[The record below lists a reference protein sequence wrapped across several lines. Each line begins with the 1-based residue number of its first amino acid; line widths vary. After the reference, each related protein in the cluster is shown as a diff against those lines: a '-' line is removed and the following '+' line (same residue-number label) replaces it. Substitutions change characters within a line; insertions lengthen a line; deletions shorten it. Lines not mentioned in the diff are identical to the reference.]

1 MNKMKIIAQ
10 KIKGQ
15 AQQVKGDIEIA
26 AGEPIHGN
34 VDKVR
39 GKANEFAADVKM
51 KIENT
56 KTSK

>member
-1 MNKMKIIAQ
+1 MKIIAQ